1 MFKISF
7 VHDNTI
13 LFVSTGDHVV
23 EFYKVT
29 KWNDQFM

>member
-13 LFVSTGDHVV
+13 LFVSTGDHLV
-23 EFYKVT
+23 EFYIVSK
-29 KWNDQFM
+29 